1 MPRRFSL
8 RRYVA
13 ETWDGA
19 ELGSFRLCGMDEVGR
34 GAYAGPLVAG
44 ATIMPPRF
52 RHPLLKDSKQLT
64 ALQRETMAEII
75 KRVALAWAIVEI
87 SAAQINQH
95 GIVWANREVFRLL
108 VERIEA
114 DGYCSDG
121 NLTVE
126 ASRPVHTLVKGDCLI
141 PAISAASIIAKVH
154 RDGIMVELSSDAP
167 QYRWESNKGYGAAV
181 HRAAIK
187 THGPHEQHRT
197 VWVRNL
203 MQGTLFDDEFEPELE
218 ATLAQAEAAT
228 PA

>member
-1 MPRRFSL
+1 MAPRFSL

-13 ETWDGA
+13 ETWEGA
-19 ELGSFRLCGMDEVGR
+19 DLSRFRLCGMDEVGR

-44 ATIMPPRF
+44 ATVMPHRF

-75 KRVALAWAIVEI
+75 RRVALAWAIVEI
-87 SAAQINQH
+87 PAAQINER

-108 VERIEA
+108 VDRIEA

-121 NLTVE
+121 NLKIG
-126 ASRPVHTLVKGDCLI
+126 AARPVHTLVKGDCLI

-154 RDGIMVELSSDAP
+154 RDAIMVELSGEAP
-167 QYRWESNKGYGAAV
+167 HYRWESNKGYGAAV

-203 MQGTLFDDEFEPELE
+203 MQGTLFDEEFDAGAAALTDSE
-218 ATLAQAEAAT
+218 ALASA
-228 PA
+228 